1 MKKRIKLEIEQ
12 QDIDHAFEDKNNGK
26 FPQCSCPINYAL
38 RKMSEGGTPTFA
50 AQHVIVL
57 EDIPYKVSR
66 SMRKFMD
73 RFDSGELV
81 EPTTFWITPL

>member
-1 MKKRIKLEIEQ
+1 M
-12 QDIDHAFEDKNNGK
+12 A
-26 FPQCSCPINYAL
+26 
-38 RKMSEGGTPTFA
+38 EGGTPTFA
-50 AQHVIVL
+50 AQHVVVL
-57 EDIPYKVSR
+57 EDVPYKVSR